1 MLCNALENLLT
12 PLLLDL
18 WFGFTVFH
26 SLELFCCSTY
36 SNSPCSSQHPRLLVF
51 APFHSP
57 FFPFA
62 SGGQVI
68 APSSV
73 TVIKHPGQGHLKNNV
88 LCLFILGYKFQDI
101 RHHFRVL
108 EEDNVKQIDTSVVK
122 RRGAMNAFR
131 ISSVQPVLSFCI

>member
-1 MLCNALENLLT
+1 MFCYALENLLT
-12 PLLLDL
+12 PLLLGL

-36 SNSPCSSQHPRLLVF
+36 SNSPCSSQDPCLPVF

-68 APSSV
+68 APSSG
-73 TVIKHPGQGHLKNNV
+73 TVIRHPCQGHLNNKV

-101 RHHFRVL
+101 RHNFRVL
-108 EEDNVKQIDTSVVK
+108 KEENLKQIDTSIAK

-131 ISSVQPVLSFCI
+131 ISSVHLLLSFCI